1 MHTYAGII
9 QLLQQK
15 LPERDLKDV
24 VSALIRVPQAWQY
37 LGAHFTDDNLQDC
50 TSSEEF
56 LPGSLAARLFL
67 SEEDAVDAESA
78 YTPAGLRDL
87 DSDAD
92 FPALAH
98 ASLWLAEQL
107 NNNPNGAALLES
119 ISGSPVIG
127 SLLGLAFARLE
138 NPGELIEKAYSSG
151 DATLIEAWINALLAN
166 LTAEQAANWA
176 DQHSPAYSAE
186 IALRLRLQKGTPLE
200 NTLLIEKDADT
211 DGSYVSRSL
220 RLLALGMHDDA
231 RGLLHTMWEHLSE
244 NMASVADRLGDVS
257 DLDNDR
263 LTGAE
268 ARRQANEIHPTPLRR
283 AEWIVSLV
291 QNNQLVEAVSQAS
304 GRPSTIEEYIAFG
317 LVALANGD
325 SGQALNLLTAACGQ
339 LENVDDLNPR
349 WLRLLAEALRTLDA
363 VQAALAVY
371 RRIIHVLPTDA
382 SARTTFASLLAAAG
396 DSEKAV
402 DEAEIANVLE
412 SDLLGCRIVLAQS
425 LQNIGAYDRAL
436 EMWKHAA
443 LDNCTYSVGLAAC
456 ALEAGDLATA
466 EAASSQL
473 LSGEPSEKAAGQ
485 VLKGRIAVV
494 RGDFEQAQL
503 FFDNVLESDPEN
515 VEAWL
520 ATAQAKDVR
529 GDHEAAAK
537 TIANAIQLN
546 PNNPQL
552 RLELSRHYRRLGR
565 HAEALE
571 QTARAVELSPND
583 AEILL
588 EHGRSLLYHSRDE
601 EARKTLRAAWEK
613 KPLSWQV
620 RHALSLSYE
629 QSGELASAAGLL
641 SDLPEHAS
649 SEALI
654 DAGRILAKSLHPNEN
669 LDSNPSIDFL
679 DRAAAKGADPA
690 QILYWKGFAAEQAGH
705 LNQALQRYGES
716 LQATSSDRISRL
728 DALLGYARTARQMDR
743 PALAV
748 QMLSE
753 ARSEYPTSTDL
764 LQSLGEAYLAA
775 GETEHALATATQA
788 VELAPQ
794 GKDILRLLSRCAQS
808 NGNDGLARD
817 ALSKLTE
824 LSDSDP
830 EAWLDLARLAFDG
843 GHIEEARS
851 SLAAALAC
859 GRRNI
864 RILLD
869 AAEVAAELGLH
880 SSAERFLHIAISN
893 PEIGKEMLSRLGS
906 LAENIGSTAL
916 AHQAWR
922 QRVDSDPE
930 DAHAIGRCAHALWL
944 LNRRSAAIGLWQRAL
959 QLTPEDV
966 TTHRML
972 GRALQAYGEQDSA
985 LSHYTEALR
994 LDPGNGDLALEAGL
1008 ACLKNNCSE
1017 DALERL
1023 KTAVLLSPGSVDAA
1037 LGLAECLLQ
1046 LGNHKEAHTA
1056 LLEITLRGSAPSRAF
1071 SMLALTSVAANDIT
1085 SARAALDQ
1093 AFAQPMETG
1102 SDSRWA
1108 SQAAFRLME
1117 WDRGVEV
1124 LELGIRR
1131 KQTAETLTEL
1141 AAAYLRMSMYRWLYA
1156 SIGHALEH
1164 APALP
1169 ATEAFVPDNVAQII
1183 RRLREMDS
1191 PVHLLDTLRRWT
1203 ALLFDHESDQDEFP
1217 ASASYEFTR
1226 EMTLARAIRHIRLGN
1241 PLAAI
1246 TLLKRETKL
1255 DQIGLTS
1262 KLTLGY
1268 AHAAAG
1274 DMKNALACYE
1284 NVQAD
1289 ALTSPLSSYFKALA
1303 YRTTGNQNDAITAL
1317 NGAIATWPDEHQ
1329 WHFELSALYLE
1340 AEDIDSALPHLQESA
1355 ELAPDHAD
1363 YIHTL
1368 ARSLFLAGDIDAAA
1382 KRYNHVITLKPE
1394 ASVVWKEAAQAALA
1408 TENYAEAEAWFERA
1422 CTLLPSD
1429 PGCLVGSARAMLKQ
1443 GKTKH
1448 ALERAD
1454 SALRLDPSN
1463 PDALVCV
1470 GDIYSAIDKLDE
1482 ALDTYDHALSRASNP
1497 LPIHAARARILQ
1509 KLKRADEAVR
1519 ELQSALKEFPE
1530 NELGWSTL
1538 AEMYEEEALYDEAAD
1553 AATRLINLAP
1563 HNAGHHLLLGRIC
1576 RKQGHLDRAMNELL
1590 IGEKIAP
1597 TNPALAF
1604 ELGLVFEERREAVQA
1619 VRCYE
1624 RMATLAPDNPESYFR
1639 SGLLFKEMK
1648 QYAAAV
1654 EHFRKAAELNPKDP
1668 DTHHQLA
1675 AVHALQLVHGFNP
1688 ETMVTQ

>member
-1 MHTYAGII
+1 MQTDAGII
-9 QLLQQK
+9 QLLEQK
-15 LPERDLKDV
+15 LQGQDLKDV
-24 VSALIRVPQAWQY
+24 VTALIRVPQAWRY
-37 LGAHFTDDNLQDC
+37 LGVHFSDANLQDC
-50 TSSEEF
+50 SNAEEF
-56 LPGSLAARLFL
+56 LPGSLATRLFL
-67 SEEDAVDAESA
+67 SEEAKVDAEPS
-78 YTPAGLRDL
+78 YTPVGLRDFNP
-87 DSDAD
+87 DAD
-92 FPALAH
+92 FPELAH
-98 ASLWLAEQL
+98 ASLWLADQL
-107 NNNPNGAALLES
+107 NHSLNGAAILES
-119 ISGSPVIG
+119 ISVSPVIG
-127 SLLGLAFARLE
+127 SLLGLAFARIE
-138 NPGELIEKAYSSG
+138 NPGELIEKAYSSS
-151 DATLIEAWINALLAN
+151 DAPLIEAWVNALLAN
-166 LTAEQAANWA
+166 MTAEQAANWA
-176 DQHSPAYSAE
+176 EQHSPNCSAE
-186 IALRLRLQKGTPLE
+186 IALHLRIQKGAPLE
-200 NTLLIEKDADT
+200 NSLHEEKDAAT
-211 DGSYVSRSL
+211 ELNPIARSL
-220 RLLALGMHDDA
+220 RLLARGMHDDA
-231 RGLLHTMWEHLSE
+231 RSVLQSAWEQLSE
-244 NMASVADRLGDVS
+244 NIASVADRIGDVS
-257 DLDNDR
+257 EFDDDR
-263 LTGAE
+263 LISAE
-268 ARRQANEIHPTPLRR
+268 ARRQANDIHPTPLRR
-283 AEWIVSLV
+283 AQWIVSLV
-291 QNNQLVEAVSQAS
+291 ENNQLVEAISQAN

-339 LENVDDLNPR
+339 LDSVDDLSPR

-363 VQAALAVY
+363 MQAALAVY
-371 RRIIHVLPTDA
+371 RRIIHKVPGDA
-382 SARTTFASLLAAAG
+382 VARVTFASLLADAG

-402 DEAEIANVLE
+402 HEAEIANVLE
-412 SDLLGCRIVLAQS
+412 ADLPGARVVLAQS
-425 LQNIGAYDRAL
+425 LQNIGSYDRAL
-436 EMWKHAA
+436 AVWKQAA
-443 LDNCTYSVGLAAC
+443 LDDNTHTAGLAAC
-456 ALEAGDLATA
+456 ALEAGDLTTA

-473 LSGEPSEKAAGQ
+473 LSGESSEKTVGE
-485 VLKGRIAVV
+485 VLKGRIAVL
-494 RGDFEQAQL
+494 RGEFEQAQL
-503 FFDNVLESDPEN
+503 YFDKVLESDPEN

-520 ATAQAKDVR
+520 AIAHAKDVR

-537 TIANAIQLN
+537 TLANAIQASPDN
-546 PNNPQL
+546 PRL
-552 RLELSRHYRRLGR
+552 RIELSQHFHRLGR
-565 HAEALE
+565 HSEALE
-571 QTARAVELSPND
+571 QTARALELSPDNAD
-583 AEILL
+583 MLL
-588 EHGRSLLYHSRDE
+588 EHGRSLLYHGRDE
-601 EARKTLRAAWEK
+601 EARKMLRAAWEK

-629 QSGELASAAGLL
+629 HSGELASAAELL
-641 SDLPEHAS
+641 SELPEHAS
-649 SEALI
+649 AEALI
-654 DAGRILAKSLHPNEN
+654 DAGRILAKSLRASE
-669 LDSNPSIDFL
+669 SSSSIPSIDFL
-679 DRAAAKGADPA
+679 DRAASKGADPA
-690 QILYWKGFAAEQAGH
+690 RILYWKGFAAEQAGH

-716 LQATSSDRISRL
+716 LEEPSSDRLSRL
-728 DALLGYARTARQMDR
+728 DALLGYARTARLMDR
-743 PALAV
+743 PSLAI
-748 QMLSE
+748 QKLSD

-775 GETEHALATATQA
+775 GETEHALATATHA

-794 GKDILRLLSRCAQS
+794 GKDLLRLLSRCAQS

-817 ALSKLTE
+817 ALAKLTE

-830 EAWLDLARLAFDG
+830 EAWLDLARLAFEG
-843 GHIEEARS
+843 GHVEEARS

-864 RILLD
+864 RILMD
-869 AAEVAAELGLH
+869 AAEVAAEHGLH
-880 SSAERFLHIAISN
+880 SSAVRYLRSVISN
-893 PEIGKEMLSRLGS
+893 SEIGKTMLARLGT
-906 LAENIGSTAL
+906 LAEKLGSTEL

-922 QRVDSDPE
+922 QLIDADPE
-930 DAHAIGRCAHALWL
+930 DTHAIGRCAQALWL

-959 QLTPEDV
+959 QLAPENV
-966 TTHRML
+966 SVHRML

-1008 ACLKNNCSE
+1008 ASLKNNRNE

-1023 KTAVLLSPGSVDAA
+1023 KTAVLLSPGSVDAV

-1046 LGNHKEAHTA
+1046 LGNHQEAHTA
-1056 LLEITLRGSAPSRAF
+1056 LLEVTLQGSAPSRAF
-1071 SMLALTSVAANDIT
+1071 SMLALTSAAANDIP

-1093 AFAQPMETG
+1093 AFAQPME
-1102 SDSRWA
+1102 SDADSRWA

-1117 WDRGVEV
+1117 WDRGIEV
-1124 LELGIRR
+1124 LELSIRR
-1131 KQTAETLTEL
+1131 KQTPEMLSEL
-1141 AAAYLRMSMYRWLYA
+1141 ASAYLRMSMYRWLYA
-1156 SIGHALEH
+1156 SIGHAIEH

-1169 ATEAFVPDNVAQII
+1169 AAEAFVPENVGQII
-1183 RRLREMDS
+1183 RRMREMES
-1191 PVHLLDTLRRWT
+1191 PVHLLDTFHRWT
-1203 ALLFDHESDQDEFP
+1203 ALLFDRESDEEEFP
-1217 ASASYEFTR
+1217 ASRISAFSR
-1226 EMTLARAIRHIRLGN
+1226 EISLARAIRHIRMGN
-1241 PLAAI
+1241 PLDAI
-1246 TLLKRETKL
+1246 GLLKHETNR

-1262 KLTLGY
+1262 KLTEGY

-1274 DMKNALACYE
+1274 DMKNAVGCYGS
-1284 NVQAD
+1284 VHDD
-1289 ALTSPLSSYFKALA
+1289 ALNAPLSCYFKALT
-1303 YRTTGNQNDAITAL
+1303 YRTAGEQNDAIAAL
-1317 NGAIATWPDEHQ
+1317 NEAIAQWPDEHQ

-1340 AEDIDSALPHLQESA
+1340 ADDIDSALPHLQESA

-1368 ARSLFLAGDIDAAA
+1368 ARSLYLAGDIDAAA

-1394 ASVVWKEAAQAALA
+1394 APAVWKEAAQAALA
-1408 TENYAEAEAWFERA
+1408 AESYTEAETWFERA

-1463 PDALVCV
+1463 PEALVCV

-1497 LPIHAARARILQ
+1497 LPIHAARARLLL
-1509 KLKRADEAVR
+1509 KLKQAEEAVC
-1519 ELQSALKEFPE
+1519 EMQSALKEFPE
-1530 NELGWSTL
+1530 DELGWSTL
-1538 AEMYEEEALYDEAAD
+1538 AEIYEEEALYDEAAD

-1624 RMATLAPDNPESYFR
+1624 RTATLAPENPESYFR
-1639 SGLLFKEMK
+1639 SGLLFKQMK

-1654 EHFRKAAELNPKDP
+1654 EQFKKAAELNPKDP